1 MALENDQSGHVSLKL
16 VLPVSFHIAHK
27 LERNRGIA
35 SKGLRDK
42 GKGHINKGRAEK
54 ALPFLF
60 LGWLFAAVLEC
71 GVTIQ

>member
-16 VLPVSFHIAHK
+16 VLPVSCHKAHK
-27 LERNRGIA
+27 SERNRGIT
-35 SKGLRDK
+35 SKGLRYK

-71 GVTIQ
+71 SVALP